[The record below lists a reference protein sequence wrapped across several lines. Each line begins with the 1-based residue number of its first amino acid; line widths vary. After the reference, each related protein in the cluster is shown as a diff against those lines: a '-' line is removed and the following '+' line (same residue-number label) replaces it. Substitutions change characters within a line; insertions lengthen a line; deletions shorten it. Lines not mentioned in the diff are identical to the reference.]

1 MHNTGMENRP
11 TSGIAQERPQPD
23 KVKVVHQEG
32 YREDYAN
39 SVQVNVSV
47 WDFFLQFGRLKIGGP
62 NDVTFSSFMG
72 VYMSPQQ
79 AKALHLVLAQNIA
92 QYESTFG
99 PIRIENPKPDPSGR
113 SALIQ

>member
-1 MHNTGMENRP
+1 MDNKPLAGAE
-11 TSGIAQERPQPD
+11 QVRPQPD
-23 KVKVVHQEG
+23 KVRVERLEE

-47 WDFFLQFGRLKIGGP
+47 WDFFLQFGRLKVQPP
-62 NDVTFSSFMG
+62 NDVTFSSFHG

-92 QYESTFG
+92 QYESAFG
-99 PIRIENPKPDPSGR
+99 EIRIENPKEVLPNRVD
-113 SALIQ
+113 LVQ

>member
-1 MHNTGMENRP
+1 MHNTGMGQKP
-11 TSGIAQERPQPD
+11 AHGIPQERLQPD
-23 KVKVVHQEG
+23 KVQVVPRDD
-32 YREDYAN
+32 YREEYSN

-47 WDFFLQFGRLKIGGP
+47 WDFFLQFGQLKVGGP
-62 NDVTFSSFMG
+62 NNVTFSSFMG

-99 PIRIENPKPDPSGR
+99 AIQIDNPGPEHGAR
-113 SALIQ
+113 AGLVQ

>member
-1 MHNTGMENRP
+1 MDNKPM
-11 TSGIAQERPQPD
+11 SGAGPGRPQPD
-23 KVKVVHQEG
+23 NVRVVRLED

-47 WDFFLQFGRLKIGGP
+47 WDFFLQFGRLKVKSP
-62 NDVTFSSFMG
+62 NDVTFTSFHG

-92 QYESTFG
+92 QYESAFG
-99 PIRIENPKPDPSGR
+99 EIRIENPKETVMKQGD
-113 SALIQ
+113 LVQ